1 MEFKPIA
8 LESKQ
13 ILEPFLDKE
22 DYEISDIVFGNLYIW
37 KHARDIAYEILH
49 DCVVIKTQYTN
60 ALPYFFY
67 PFGNGDKIR
76 ALQDL
81 REFLKKQNLPPRFES
96 IESKNIDS
104 IKSVFSGL
112 EFIAREERFDYV
124 YSIDELIRL
133 EGRKFHKKKN
143 HLNQFLQNNGERG
156 GKWDYEKISAQNAD
170 EIMTKCKEW
179 LDANPNKNEALEIEF
194 IGIKNALQVYENLGL
209 KGGAIRL
216 GGEIVAFSFGEVMNE
231 KMALA
236 HIEKANPQIAGAYQI
251 INQQLLV
258 NEFSEL
264 ELINREEDLGIEGL
278 RRAKKSYNPIK
289 MVEKYAS
296 KI

>member
-1 MEFKPIA
+1 MEFKPIT

-156 GKWDYEKISAQNAD
+156 GKWDYETISAQNAD

-179 LDANPNKNEALEIEF
+179 LDANP
-194 IGIKNALQVYENLGL
+194 
-209 KGGAIRL
+209 
-216 GGEIVAFSFGEVMNE
+216 
-231 KMALA
+231 
-236 HIEKANPQIAGAYQI
+236 
-251 INQQLLV
+251 
-258 NEFSEL
+258 
-264 ELINREEDLGIEGL
+264 
-278 RRAKKSYNPIK
+278 
-289 MVEKYAS
+289 
-296 KI
+296 